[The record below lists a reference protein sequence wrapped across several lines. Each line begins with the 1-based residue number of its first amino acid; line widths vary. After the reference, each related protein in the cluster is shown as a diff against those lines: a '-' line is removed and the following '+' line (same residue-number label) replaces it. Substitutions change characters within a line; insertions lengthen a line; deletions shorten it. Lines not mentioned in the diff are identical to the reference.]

1 MGRKGHVNF
10 RARISLSAL
19 QRPVQSKPIEQWPA
33 ALCHCWKILTAE
45 LGIAD
50 ADARSAILESISAAR
65 RCVLAQNQRLLR
77 NEQARMRRK
86 IQSACLR
93 VTKCLKRGPA
103 ALRGRLGKE
112 ILSTIDTNPTDL
124 EVLESILEMTRSVFA
139 EFPGVEPAKAG
150 SGSLKPAHFSA
161 ISASWQSKA
170 ERAVDEFKAAAGKRG
185 VADLFAALA
194 AALADGKVARPT
206 AQIGDDII
214 QYLEEIAQI
223 WRKVG
228 LKSSAA
234 HDYLHLDPSTYRSR
248 FHQFSELVIT
258 WVLGLHR
265 GKRHDVKPWCEAS
278 LKSEKY
284 KWFVSYDH
292 IRTAL
297 RADSNFAS
305 KNVL

>member
-19 QRPVQSKPIEQWPA
+19 KRSVQSNSIEQWPA
-33 ALCHCWKILTAE
+33 ALCHCRKLLTAE

-50 ADARSAILESISAAR
+50 ADARCAILESISAAH

-77 NEQARMRRK
+77 NEQARMRGK

-103 ALRGRLGKE
+103 ALRGRLGKK
-112 ILSTIDTNPTDL
+112 ILSAIDTNPTDL

-139 EFPGVEPAKAG
+139 KFPGIEPAKAG
-150 SGSLKPAHFSA
+150 LESLKPAHFST

-170 ERAVDEFKAAAGKRG
+170 ERAVDEFKAAAGKRS
-185 VADLFAALA
+185 VADLFAGLA
-194 AALADGKVARPT
+194 AALADGEVARPT
-206 AQIGDDII
+206 AQIGGDIT
-214 QYLEEIAQI
+214 QYVEEIAQI

-228 LKSSAA
+228 LNPSAT
-234 HDYLHLDPSTYRSR
+234 HDYLHLDPSTYRAG
-248 FHQFSELVIT
+248 FHQFAELMIT
-258 WVLGLHR
+258 WAMGIYR
-265 GKRHDVKPWCEAS
+265 GTRCDIKPWFEAS

-292 IRTAL
+292 IRMAL
-297 RADSNFAS
+297 RA
-305 KNVL
+305 